1 MSRRPAEPPPC
12 LSAPPAALDRPVQ
25 PAARS
30 AWPERALPGWE
41 PQPPAYGD
49 PPGPTSAVRPDRRR
63 RIRSS
68 RRAHLRP
75 RSRGRGRSGSRA
87 AARPGSSRAP
97 RPAVRGHS
105 PWALR
110 RGRPWAL
117 RRARPDAGS
126 PCAVRPDCH
135 ARSRPHG
142 ISAPCSGTHPES
154 RRVLRRWDPRPHP
167 LTCRAAPR
175 DAIPLRRRATA
186 AGHGQ
191 PAASSGMP
199 RSFSSRPEPDPPSGP
214 PANPGRDEPCSPEGP

>member
-30 AWPERALPGWE
+30 AWARTGVAGVGASASGLRRSARPDLCGPPGSAAPDPFEPARPFAPALARSRPEWLAGGCPPGFVSCAPPCGPRALALG
-41 PQPPAYGD
+41 PA
-49 PPGPTSAVRPDRRR
+49 
-63 RIRSS
+63 
-68 RRAHLRP
+68 P
-75 RSRGRGRSGSRA
+75 RS
-87 AARPGSSRAP
+87 
-97 RPAVRGHS
+97 
-105 PWALR
+105 AL
-110 RGRPWAL
+110 GL

-186 AGHGQ
+186 GRRPRAARRELRHAPIVQ
-191 PAASSGMP
+191 LPA
-199 RSFSSRPEPDPPSGP
+199 
-214 PANPGRDEPCSPEGP
+214 